1 MDIGEVA
8 KASGLA
14 PSTLRYYEEIG
25 LIQSS
30 GRKGLRRLFQPKVLQ
45 ELALISLGKKAG
57 FSLDNIRGMFT
68 PRGPEID
75 RGQLLEKAN
84 ELDNKIAELSA
95 IRDGLRHAAA
105 CKAANHLE
113 CPSFLRLL
121 RIAGKNQNRASA
133 TLSKS
138 PAKSSRS

>member
-45 ELALISLGKKAG
+45 ELVLISLGRKAG
-57 FSLDNIRGMFT
+57 FSLDNIRGMLT

-113 CPSFLRLL
+113 CPSFRRLL
-121 RIAGKNQNRASA
+121 RIAGKNRNRA
-133 TLSKS
+133 TLSKT

>member
-8 KASGLA
+8 KATGLA

-25 LIQSS
+25 LIQSN
-30 GRKGLRRLFQPKVLQ
+30 GRKGLRRLFQPKVLE

-113 CPSFLRLL
+113 CPSLL
-121 RIAGKNQNRASA
+121 RIAGKNRNRA

>member
-8 KASGLA
+8 KATGLA

-25 LIQSS
+25 LIQSN
-30 GRKGLRRLFQPKVLQ
+30 GRKGLRRLFQPKILE
-45 ELALISLGKKAG
+45 ELALISLGRKAG
-57 FSLDNIRGMFT
+57 FSLDDIRGMFT

-113 CPSFLRLL
+113 CPSLL
-121 RIAGKNQNRASA
+121 RIAGKNRNRA
-133 TLSKS
+133 TLSKP

>member
-8 KASGLA
+8 KATGLA

-25 LIQSS
+25 LIQSN
-30 GRKGLRRLFQPKVLQ
+30 GRKGLRRLFQPKILE

-121 RIAGKNQNRASA
+121 RIAGKNRNRA
-133 TLSKS
+133 TLSKP

>member
-45 ELALISLGKKAG
+45 ELALISLGRKAG
-57 FSLDNIRGMFT
+57 FSLDDIRGMFT

-113 CPSFLRLL
+113 CPSFRRLL
-121 RIAGKNQNRASA
+121 RIAGKNRNRA
-133 TLSKS
+133 TLSKT

>member
-8 KASGLA
+8 KATGLA

-25 LIQSS
+25 LIQSN
-30 GRKGLRRLFQPKVLQ
+30 GRKGLRRLFQPKILE
-45 ELALISLGKKAG
+45 ELALISLGRKAG
-57 FSLDNIRGMFT
+57 FSLDDIRGMFT
-68 PRGPEID
+68 PRGPQID

-113 CPSFLRLL
+113 CPSLL
-121 RIAGKNQNRASA
+121 RIAGKNRNRA

>member
-45 ELALISLGKKAG
+45 ELALISLGRKAG
-57 FSLDNIRGMFT
+57 FSLDDIRGMFT

-84 ELDNKIAELSA
+84 ELENKIAELSA

-121 RIAGKNQNRASA
+121 RIAGKNRNRA
-133 TLSKS
+133 TLSKP

>member
-57 FSLDNIRGMFT
+57 FSLDDIRGMFT
-68 PRGPEID
+68 QRGPEID

-113 CPSFLRLL
+113 YPSFLRLL
-121 RIAGKNQNRASA
+121 RIAGKNRNRA
-133 TLSKS
+133 TLSKP

>member
-1 MDIGEVA
+1 MDIGKVA

-30 GRKGLRRLFQPKVLQ
+30 GRKGLRRLFQPKVLE

-113 CPSFLRLL
+113 CPSLL
-121 RIAGKNQNRASA
+121 RIAGKNRNRA

>member
-8 KASGLA
+8 KATGLA

-25 LIQSS
+25 LIQSN
-30 GRKGLRRLFQPKVLQ
+30 GRKGLRRLFQPKILE
-45 ELALISLGKKAG
+45 ELALISLGRKAG
-57 FSLDNIRGMFT
+57 FSLDDIRGMFT

-113 CPSFLRLL
+113 CPSLL
-121 RIAGKNQNRASA
+121 RIAGKNRNRA